1 MINNKNDLS
10 LINNF
15 TNLLAYIPQ
24 EITIIKDTILK
35 NIALSENVS
44 IENINKIKNIC
55 IELGLS
61 DINTVDNFLLNM
73 LEENGSN
80 ISGGQKQRIGIAR
93 ALFHDRKILILDEI
107 TSSLDIESQEKI
119 LKILDKFK
127 NKLTILFVSHK
138 KNSLKTV
145 T

>member
-1 MINNKNDLS
+1 M
-10 LINNF
+10 
-15 TNLLAYIPQ
+15 
-24 EITIIKDTILK
+24 
-35 NIALSENVS
+35 
-44 IENINKIKNIC
+44 
-55 IELGLS
+55 GLS

-138 KNSLKTV
+138 KNSLKNCDIIYV
-145 T
+145 IKNSKLLKN